1 MHNFLFQSRAD
12 TILKPLLVA
21 ASIVTACLVLLVVL
35 FLWRESWQVL
45 YDDGWQRFFANEGW
59 HPSDKHFGLMPMLWA
74 TLAISFGA
82 LLLAVPLGLASAIFS
97 RFYAPSVLLQPYR
110 RIIGLFAGIPSVV
123 YGFWGLTVL
132 VPLIARWE
140 PPGASLLAG
149 ILILTMMVFPTV
161 ALTCEAALFS
171 VPQCYLHGA
180 AALGLTR
187 QGTITQV
194 AIPSVKSS
202 LIAGVLLAAVRALGE
217 TMAVLMVSGNVVQS
231 PTSLFDSVRVLTA
244 NIALE
249 MAYAIGDH
257 RASLFVSGLVL
268 IGLVAILALLA
279 SHFGKDPFYG

>member
-1 MHNFLFQSRAD
+1 MHNSLSQSRAD
-12 TILKPLLVA
+12 TLLKPILA
-21 ASIVTACLVLLVVL
+21 AAAIVTACLVLLVVI

-45 YDDGWQRFFANEGW
+45 HDGGWQRFFANEGW
-59 HPSDKHFGLMPMLWA
+59 HPIDKHFGLTPMLWA
-74 TLAISFGA
+74 TLATGFGA

-97 RFYAPSVLLQPYR
+97 RFYAPAILLRPYR
-110 RIIGLFAGIPSVV
+110 RIIALLAGIPSVV
-123 YGFWGLTVL
+123 FGFWGLTVL
-132 VPLIARWE
+132 VPIIARWE

-149 ILILTMMVFPTV
+149 ILILAMMVLPTV

-171 VPQCYLHGA
+171 VPQHYLHGA

-187 QGTITQV
+187 KGVILQV
-194 AIPSVKSS
+194 ALPSVKSS
-202 LIAGVLLAAVRALGE
+202 LIAGALLAAVRALGE
-217 TMAVLMVSGNVVQS
+217 TMAILMVAGNVVQT

-268 IGLVAILALLA
+268 ISLVAILALLA
-279 SHFGKDPFYG
+279 SHFGRAPFYA